1 MLDTLNQTK
10 LPQKSD
16 VVIIGGGI
24 IGSCIAMYLT
34 QQGFNS
40 ITLLEMNSLSSGSTH
55 KSGAMI
61 REFYQNDF
69 LIEMAKESRHL
80 FEQTDIKINNNG
92 RIYLFSEENK
102 ESVEKNVKLNQKLG
116 VELEIL
122 SEQQIQNFIPNI
134 KMNNINIGFYEPNA
148 GYVDSVESTYYFA
161 NQAMK
166 NGVKIFTHTKAE
178 SIQLAKSKIT
188 SVITNKGNIQT
199 SKVINATGAWSNYI
213 NKSVDESLP
222 IFALRVQQALL
233 KSSSYFQPV
242 NQCLMDYVN
251 GTYMRPDKDNIYI
264 VGEELGFEN
273 SDIVSPD
280 YYNQSSDSDVIKN
293 YKSKIEDRLP
303 NFKESILKGGHAA
316 LYDMTPD
323 GNPIIGKSHKVEGLY
338 YATGFSGHGFKLAP
352 IVGKLLSDLVADKK
366 QNSLIDRFNLSRFTI
381 NKLIMPK
388 YPFKNIVN

>member
-122 SEQQIQNFIPNI
+122 SEQQIQNFIPDI
-134 KMNNINIGFYEPNA
+134 KMNE
-148 GYVDSVESTYYFA
+148 DS
-161 NQAMK
+161 
-166 NGVKIFTHTKAE
+166 
-178 SIQLAKSKIT
+178 
-188 SVITNKGNIQT
+188 
-199 SKVINATGAWSNYI
+199 
-213 NKSVDESLP
+213 
-222 IFALRVQQALL
+222 
-233 KSSSYFQPV
+233 
-242 NQCLMDYVN
+242 
-251 GTYMRPDKDNIYI
+251 
-264 VGEELGFEN
+264 
-273 SDIVSPD
+273 
-280 YYNQSSDSDVIKN
+280 
-293 YKSKIEDRLP
+293 
-303 NFKESILKGGHAA
+303 
-316 LYDMTPD
+316 
-323 GNPIIGKSHKVEGLY
+323 
-338 YATGFSGHGFKLAP
+338 
-352 IVGKLLSDLVADKK
+352 
-366 QNSLIDRFNLSRFTI
+366 
-381 NKLIMPK
+381 
-388 YPFKNIVN
+388 